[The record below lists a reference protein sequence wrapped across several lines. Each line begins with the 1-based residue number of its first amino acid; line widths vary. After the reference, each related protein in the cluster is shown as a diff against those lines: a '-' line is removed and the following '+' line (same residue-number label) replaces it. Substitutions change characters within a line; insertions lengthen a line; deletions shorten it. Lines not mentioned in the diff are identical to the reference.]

1 MKWPWAKSR
10 LELEID
16 KKKKLKKNLDVGWWV
31 VTKLS
36 FKPNRQTIR
45 VFSEAVLTEA
55 TKIVRQFLE

>member
-10 LELEID
+10 FELEID
-16 KKKKLKKNLDVGWWV
+16 KKKKMNWV

-45 VFSEAVLTEA
+45 FFSEAVLAET
-55 TKIVRQFLE
+55 TKIVRQSLE